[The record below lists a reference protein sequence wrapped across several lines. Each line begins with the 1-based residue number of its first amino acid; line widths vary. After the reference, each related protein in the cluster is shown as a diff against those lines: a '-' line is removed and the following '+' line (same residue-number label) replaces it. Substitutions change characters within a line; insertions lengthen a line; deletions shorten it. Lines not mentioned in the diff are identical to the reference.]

1 MTRSASSGGSGSR
14 TSIVSTRAPRPSTCS
29 RRVADQLSARTTS
42 SPRASA
48 SSATFAPMYPAP
60 STRIMRRASCRA
72 MFDLSG
78 HVAVVTGG
86 NGGLGLG
93 MAGGLAGAGAD
104 VAIWGRD
111 TDRNAAARDRL
122 AQHGTRVLAVE
133 CDVSDPTSVDAAF
146 ASTVAELGRLDSCFA
161 NAGVGSGS
169 TPFVEMTLEEFRRVT
184 SVNLEGAFLTLQGAA
199 RRMMDDGGGS
209 LVGIASLAAVEGQ
222 ARGQHYAASKGGLI
236 SMIRACAV
244 ELARYGIRANAI
256 LPGWIETRMTD
267 GFLDSEPVI
276 DRILKRVP
284 ARRWGKPE
292 DFAGAAVYLA
302 SPLSSYQSGDAL
314 IIDGGYRVF

>member
-1 MTRSASSGGSGSR
+1 
-14 TSIVSTRAPRPSTCS
+14 
-29 RRVADQLSARTTS
+29 
-42 SPRASA
+42 
-48 SSATFAPMYPAP
+48 
-60 STRIMRRASCRA
+60 

-86 NGGLGLG
+86 NGGIGLG
-93 MAGGLAGAGAD
+93 MAEGLAGAGAD

-133 CDVSDPTSVDAAF
+133 CDVSDGASVDAAF
-146 ASTVAELGRLDSCFA
+146 ASTVAELGRVDSCFA
-161 NAGVGSGS
+161 NAGVGSGN
-169 TPFVEMTLEEFRRVT
+169 TPFVDMTLEEFRRVT

-199 RRMMDDGGGS
+199 RRMIEGGGGS

-222 ARGQHYAASKGGLI
+222 PRGQHYAASKGGLV

-267 GFLDSEPVI
+267 GFLDAEPVL
-276 DRILKRVP
+276 DRVLKRVP

-302 SPLSSYQSGDAL
+302 SPLSQYHSGDAL
-314 IIDGGYRVF
+314 IVDGGYRVF